1 VEGWPPEVVQVGS
14 ETGWF
19 AYTPL
24 GPGPGPAAT
33 TPDDPDD
40 ERLRLSDVGKLLR
53 RGRRRVV
60 GAARAEERATFARI
74 VREHLA
80 VDPQSADIVQET
92 WPSYEHVNVQAG
104 LDAWL
109 GDPVREHEVV
119 GVVSHRH
126 QDFGLADLLRPGPMM
141 HGPMPGNVARINLPS
156 GPGGE
161 VRACVECAVVLV
173 VEGEHRAAL
182 LVRRGGDDMGRAR
195 TSVEVVATDQA
206 YAERAAAEVRAAAL
220 EHNVYRRQVVS
231 FAGDMFG
238 ERSTVLSFHARS
250 TMTADQLILPP
261 ATLAAIE
268 RQVVGVARHRERLLS
283 ARQHLKRGLLLFG
296 PPGVGKTH
304 TVRYLLGQLTDST
317 VVLLSGE
324 SLHLIGAACSVART
338 LQPSV
343 IVIEDVDL
351 IAEDRGMHPGEH
363 PLLFQLLN
371 EMDGLDEDADVLF
384 VLTTNRADVLEPAL
398 AQRPGRVDQAVLIEH
413 PELDARRR
421 LFDLY
426 RGELDV
432 DTSRLDGVLERTAG
446 VTASFL
452 KELLRR
458 AALLSA
464 EEGGSTGALSV
475 TADQLD
481 RALDELLDSRNAMT
495 RSLLGAA
502 TTPGAPRYE
511 EPDDD

>member
-1 VEGWPPEVVQVGS
+1 MG
-14 ETGWF
+14 ETGWA

-24 GPGPGPAAT
+24 RPT
-33 TPDDPDD
+33 TRTTTAGEPDD
-40 ERLRLSDVGKLLR
+40 RLRLSDLGKLLR
-53 RGRRRVV
+53 RGRRRIV
-60 GAARAEERATFARI
+60 GAARAEERETFARI
-74 VREHLA
+74 VREHLD
-80 VDPQSADIVQET
+80 VDPQTADVVQET
-92 WPSYEHVNVQAG
+92 WPAYEHVNLQAG

-109 GDPVREHEVV
+109 DDPARTHRVV

-126 QDFGLADLLRPGPMM
+126 QDFGLADLLRSGPSM

-156 GPGGE
+156 GPDGE
-161 VRACVECAVVLV
+161 VRACVECAVYLV
-173 VEGEHRAAL
+173 TEGAQRAAL

-195 TSVEVVATDQA
+195 TSVEVVATDQQH
-206 YAERAAAEVRAAAL
+206 AARVAADVRSAAL
-220 EHNVYRRQVVS
+220 AHNVYRGQVVS
-231 FAGDMFG
+231 FDGEMFG
-238 ERSTVLSFHARS
+238 ERSTVLSFHTRS
-250 TMTADQLILPP
+250 TMSADQLILPP
-261 ATLAAIE
+261 STLAAIE
-268 RQVVGVARHRERLLS
+268 RQVVGVARHREQLLA

-304 TVRYLLGQLTDST
+304 TVRYLVGQLTDST

-351 IAEDRGMHPGEH
+351 IAEDRGMHPGQH

-413 PELDARRR
+413 PEPDARRR
-421 LFDLY
+421 LFELY
-426 RGELDV
+426 QGDLDV
-432 DTSRLDGVLERTAG
+432 DTSRLGSVLDRTEG

-458 AALLSA
+458 AALLA
-464 EEGGSTGALSV
+464 ADAGLTGDGAGAPLTVS
-475 TADQLD
+475 ADQLD

-502 TTPGAPRYE
+502 PEAP
-511 EPDDD
+511 